1 MAVIKSIQAVT
12 SIREDL
18 LIELFN
24 SLFRLH
30 RGGIDIQFCWVP
42 AHEGVKGNEMA
53 DKLAKEALLKVIL
66 ITIPLGK
73 GEGKAVVKRKGLEIW
88 QKRWEEDRKGR
99 RFYKIQKNVSIKNYM
114 EKNRREEIVMTRLRV
129 DHTGL
134 NGTLFLMGKRNSENC
149 ENCGVKENVEHVIL
163 NCTLNEVERQVLK
176 DKVQEAG
183 REWNLVGI
191 LGSEGEGI
199 RITRKALFT
208 FLKDSGLWS
217 RI

>member
-1 MAVIKSIQAVT
+1 M
-12 SIREDL
+12 
-18 LIELFN
+18 
-24 SLFRLH
+24 
-30 RGGIDIQFCWVP
+30 
-42 AHEGVKGNEMA
+42 
-53 DKLAKEALLKVIL
+53 
-66 ITIPLGK
+66 
-73 GEGKAVVKRKGLEIW
+73 
-88 QKRWEEDRKGR
+88 
-99 RFYKIQKNVSIKNYM
+99 
-114 EKNRREEIVMTRLRV
+114 
-129 DHTGL
+129 DHTEL

-163 NCTLNEVERQVLK
+163 YCTLNEVERQVLK